1 MEEIFTLAS
10 SQMMLVLTSRQKI
23 AQEDLLYTTN
33 YREKFYLTLT
43 KPSSLL
49 LLSSVCLVRNL
60 SKKTRIT
67 TETRPMKIKLLSSV
81 NKLTQRLENANLHL
95 EFSIL
100 MRTLVT
106 TWKVS
111 RLFAKTVLLTLLME
125 VLTKPQPF
133 SLASSLLHLFSL
145 LHTYFTFAPSLI
157 VH

>member
-1 MEEIFTLAS
+1 MG
-10 SQMMLVLTSRQKI
+10 
-23 AQEDLLYTTN
+23 
-33 YREKFYLTLT
+33 EKFYLTLT

-60 SKKTRIT
+60 KNKTRTT
-67 TETRPMKIKLLSSV
+67 TEIRPMKIKLLSSV
-81 NKLTQRLENANLHL
+81 NKLTQRLENANLDL

-100 MRTLVT
+100 MGTLVT

-125 VLTKPQPF
+125 VLTKPQP
-133 SLASSLLHLFSL
+133 SSLLHLFSL

-157 VH
+157 VHPSTFPNRLSG

>member
-1 MEEIFTLAS
+1 MGRS
-10 SQMMLVLTSRQKI
+10 ST
-23 AQEDLLYTTN
+23 
-33 YREKFYLTLT
+33 
-43 KPSSLL
+43 LL
-49 LLSSVCLVRNL
+49 LRNQAVCCCFLLCLVRNL
-60 SKKTRIT
+60 KNKTRTT
-67 TETRPMKIKLLSSV
+67 TEIRPMKIKLLSSV
-81 NKLTQRLENANLHL
+81 NKLTQRLENANLDL

-125 VLTKPQPF
+125 VLTKPQPS

-157 VH
+157 VHPSTFPNRLSGLLADPSVYTFL